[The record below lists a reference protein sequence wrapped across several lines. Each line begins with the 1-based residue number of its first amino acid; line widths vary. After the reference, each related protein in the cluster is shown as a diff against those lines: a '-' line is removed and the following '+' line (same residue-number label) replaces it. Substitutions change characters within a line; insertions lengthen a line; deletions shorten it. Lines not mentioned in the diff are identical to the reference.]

1 MRARKKPVEIEF
13 WEIPARN
20 SAPYE
25 VPPAWLVTALAD
37 GVVTA
42 LPEGGVTI
50 KTLEGD
56 HRGNVGDLIIQG
68 VKGELYPCKPDIFA
82 KSYDVL

>member
-13 WEIPARN
+13 WEIPPNDYKTREAL
-20 SAPYE
+20 
-25 VPPAWLVTALAD
+25 PAWLCKAVVD

-42 LPEGGVTI
+42 LPEGGVII

-82 KSYDVL
+82 KTYDVL